1 MRALVKTLWILA
13 WLLVA
18 AWAGWRWGPLLFPQ
32 LQQVWQVSSQQVEGA
47 SDEAGQGDAMGAVEG
62 TAAPAATQELA
73 QTALDRIE
81 ALRAGRAGGTRIEL
95 TADEV
100 TSILRYALPG
110 IVPPGVA
117 QPSAEFVSGRLRLSA
132 AVSTSA
138 FPDFPAVAEV
148 IGFLPVTAP
157 VMLEASLLPFGPGA
171 AAVHVERVEVAR
183 VPLPDRFISPILVA
197 LGRRPREG
205 LPQQALRV
213 PLPNGIRRVFVE
225 ADRLVLSSE
234 E

>member
-1 MRALVKTLWILA
+1 MRAVLKTLWILA

-32 LQQVWQVSSQQVEGA
+32 LQQVWQVSSQPVDGSRGE
-47 SDEAGQGDAMGAVEG
+47 EGQGDATGNRDGVPES
-62 TAAPAATQELA
+62 AATRELA
-73 QTALDRIE
+73 QAALDRIE
-81 ALRAGRAGGTRIEL
+81 AFRAGRVDGSRIEL
-95 TADEV
+95 DAAEV

-117 QPSAEFVSGRLRLSA
+117 DPAAEFVSGRLRLSA

-157 VMLEASLLPFGPGA
+157 VMLEAALLPFGPGA

-183 VPLPDRFISPILVA
+183 VPLPDRFISPILLA
-197 LGRRPREG
+197 LGRTPREG

>member
-1 MRALVKTLWILA
+1 MRAVLKTLWILA

-32 LQQVWQVSSQQVEGA
+32 LQQVWQVSSQPVDGSRGE
-47 SDEAGQGDAMGAVEG
+47 EGQGDATGNCDGVPES
-62 TAAPAATQELA
+62 AATRELA
-73 QTALDRIE
+73 QAALDRIE
-81 ALRAGRAGGTRIEL
+81 AFRAGRVDGSRIEL
-95 TADEV
+95 DAAEV

-117 QPSAEFVSGRLRLSA
+117 DPAAEFVSGRLRLSA

-157 VMLEASLLPFGPGA
+157 VMLEAALLPFGPGA

-183 VPLPDRFISPILVA
+183 VPLPDRFISPILLA
-197 LGRRPREG
+197 LGRTPREG